1 MKRMYLGKDNIT
13 GESIILE
20 IHKNKTLLQY
30 RRPRETFPHK
40 VFVVTEN
47 PLTDINP
54 KLPLA

>member
-1 MKRMYLGKDNIT
+1 MYLGKDNIT

>member
-1 MKRMYLGKDNIT
+1 MYLGKDNIT

-30 RRPRETFPHK
+30 RRSRETFPHK